1 MPQTKAGIETP
12 SDYKI
17 KNTPVKTTVYPG
29 SSKIGKGG
37 KSGMIEGPCSKK

>member
-1 MPQTKAGIETP
+1 MPTTKAGIETP

-17 KNTPVKTTVYPG
+17 KNTPVKTTNFPG

-37 KSGMIEGPCSKK
+37 RTNTIEGPCSKK